1 MELGITEDGVV
12 APETST
18 GEDKGADNEAIAS
31 EVVKQLM
38 EQSATEEPTA
48 EEVESQQNFETL
60 QQDYML
66 VVCEYL
72 PKLYVSSLF
81 IIGGMAFA
89 LVAYILKKFTSHF
102 V

>member
-1 MELGITEDGVV
+1 MEPGITEDGVV

-38 EQSATEEPTA
+38 EQSAEEPTA

-72 PKLYVSSLF
+72 PKVYVASLF
-81 IIGGMAFA
+81 LIGGMVFAFVYC
-89 LVAYILKKFTSHF
+89 LIKKFTSHF

>member
-1 MELGITEDGVV
+1 MTT
-12 APETST
+12 APDTTS
-18 GEDKGADNEAIAS
+18 GDEGADNSAIAS

-38 EQSATEEPTA
+38 EQSAEEPTA

-66 VVCEYL
+66 IVCEYL

-89 LVAYILKKFTSHF
+89 LVAYILKKFTSHL

>member
-1 MELGITEDGVV
+1 MEPGITDDGVV

-38 EQSATEEPTA
+38 EQSAEEPTA

-72 PKLYVSSLF
+72 PKVYVASLF
-81 IIGGMAFA
+81 LIGGMVFAFVYC
-89 LVAYILKKFTSHF
+89 LIKKFTSHF

>member
-1 MELGITEDGVV
+1 MEPGITEDGVV

-31 EVVKQLM
+31 EVVKQLI
-38 EQSATEEPTA
+38 EQSSEEPTA

-72 PKLYVSSLF
+72 PKVYVASLF
-81 IIGGMAFA
+81 LIGGMVFAFVYC
-89 LVAYILKKFTSHF
+89 LIKKFTSHF

>member
-38 EQSATEEPTA
+38 EQSAEEPTA

-72 PKLYVSSLF
+72 PKVYVASLF
-81 IIGGMAFA
+81 LIGGMVFAFVYC
-89 LVAYILKKFTSHF
+89 LIKKFTSHF

>member
-1 MELGITEDGVV
+1 MTT
-12 APETST
+12 APDTTS
-18 GEDKGADNEAIAS
+18 GDEGADNSAIAS
-31 EVVKQLM
+31 EVVKQLI
-38 EQSATEEPTA
+38 EQSSEEPTA

-72 PKLYVSSLF
+72 PKVYVASLF
-81 IIGGMAFA
+81 LIGGMVFAFVYC
-89 LVAYILKKFTSHF
+89 LIKKFTSHF

>member
-1 MELGITEDGVV
+1 METENTLDAVTT
-12 APETST
+12 APDTTS
-18 GEDKGADNEAIAS
+18 GNEGADNSAIAS
-31 EVVKQLM
+31 EVVKQLI
-38 EQSATEEPTA
+38 EQSSEEPTA
-48 EEVESQQNFETL
+48 EEVESKQNFETL

>member
-1 MELGITEDGVV
+1 MEPGITEDGVV

-38 EQSATEEPTA
+38 EQSAEEPTA

-81 IIGGMAFA
+81 IIGGMVFA
-89 LVAYILKKFTSHF
+89 LVASILKKFTSHF

>member
-1 MELGITEDGVV
+1 METENTLDAVTN
-12 APETST
+12 APDTTS
-18 GEDKGADNEAIAS
+18 GDEGADNSAIAS
-31 EVVKQLM
+31 EVVKQLI
-38 EQSATEEPTA
+38 EQSSEEPTA

-72 PKLYVSSLF
+72 PKVYVASLF
-81 IIGGMAFA
+81 LIGGMVFAFVYC
-89 LVAYILKKFTSHF
+89 LIKKFTSHF

>member
-1 MELGITEDGVV
+1 METENTLDAVTT
-12 APETST
+12 APDTTS
-18 GEDKGADNEAIAS
+18 GDEGADNSAIAS

>member
-1 MELGITEDGVV
+1 METENTLDAVTT
-12 APETST
+12 APDTTS
-18 GEDKGADNEAIAS
+18 GDEGADNSAIAS

-81 IIGGMAFA
+81 LIGGMVFAFVYC
-89 LVAYILKKFTSHF
+89 LIKKFTSHF